1 MPRLFRQPREAAPVL
16 LLGVLSGYPVGA
28 AAARRLYE
36 EDAAAQ
42 SRQSA
47 LWRCATIQAPPS
59 LSVSSGRRC
68 GIPPR
73 WGGCFTAAILR
84 RRCFS
89 GMLLSIG
96 SPCPETPVQGARLRQ
111 SLFFPAFVSAVKNS
125 AMTCLFIAAFV
136 IFFGVVISLLPTGNG
151 TAGVLL
157 SGLLEMTNG
166 VTKVSTLAQ
175 APYLRLALQSF
186 LIGTAGLSIF
196 CQVASVLEGSG
207 LSLTPYC
214 YGKLLQGAIA
224 LLLTLLLSPFFP
236 QDISVMLPITPEL
249 TLSSFAIL
257 TALTVGSFLVSVGV
271 VMVFSMVTDAAMRKK
286 IRHKKETI
294 CEHARMELLFA
305 VSCCINLRNMRRWL
319 QTFMRLCRHH
329 SPKQTA
335 FPLAEKRRNRSF
347 HMLRWTRK
355 GLIESFGGC
364 PSAGS
369 VVESC
374 IQNCGQPQHKSCS
387 TGKSMPQPGPLL
399 RQIVFSPCG
408 GCEGEF

>member
-1 MPRLFRQPREAAPVL
+1 MFRFRQALLVTLLGMGAASLLIFPTEVAAAARESARLAFVSVLPTLFPFLIAADLLISLRVTNAAGRLLGGMMPRLFRQPREAAPVL

-36 EDAAAQ
+36 EGRCSTEQAERLVALCNNSGPAFVVGVVGAALWDSPKVGWMLYGCHIAAA
-42 SRQSA
+42 
-47 LWRCATIQAPPS
+47 L
-59 LSVSSGRRC
+59 L
-68 GIPPR
+68 
-73 WGGCFTAAILR
+73 
-84 RRCFS
+84 S

-96 SPCPETPVQGARLRQ
+96 SPMPRDSRPRGTSEAKPL
-111 SLFFPAFVSAVKNS
+111 FPAFVSAVKNS

-157 SGLLEMTNG
+157 SGLLEMTTG

-286 IRHKKETI
+286 IRAQK
-294 CEHARMELLFA
+294 
-305 VSCCINLRNMRRWL
+305 RNDL
-319 QTFMRLCRHH
+319 
-329 SPKQTA
+329 
-335 FPLAEKRRNRSF
+335 
-347 HMLRWTRK
+347 
-355 GLIESFGGC
+355 
-364 PSAGS
+364 
-369 VVESC
+369 
-374 IQNCGQPQHKSCS
+374 
-387 TGKSMPQPGPLL
+387 
-399 RQIVFSPCG
+399 
-408 GCEGEF
+408 